1 MDNIF
6 LDTDVI
12 LDFLLNR
19 EPFSNYMDQLFIL
32 SEKGNVNFYA
42 SSLSFNNI
50 YYISRKT
57 LGHKKAVKILQ
68 ELIDTIH
75 VLNVGK
81 EEIKKALDGDFA
93 DFEEGL
99 QEAAALNV
107 FDLKAILTRNKKDF
121 KNSVF
126 KILSPE
132 EYLGLNE

>member
-19 EPFSNYMDQLFIL
+19 EPFSNHMDQLFIL

-42 SSLSFNNI
+42 SSLSFNNF

-93 DFEEGL
+93 DFEDGL